1 MTNAPDLQ
9 APYKAYFS
17 QFKGEHTGIKA
28 YYCTSTESIIAASRS
43 DDAFE
48 YPLLH
53 SELPTIS
60 LKGNRENVIT
70 WFQAPLYILIKPLS
84 GDTAD
89 VDGAFETARKMANHI
104 VLKLFNDNIDKYATA
119 EMLEFPIDSV
129 HMEPV
134 RSLWSDN
141 AVGYELNLKVGF
153 YTSTCLNED

>member
-1 MTNAPDLQ
+1 MTNVPDLQ
-9 APYKAYFS
+9 APYEAYFS

-43 DDAFE
+43 DDAFH

-53 SELPTIS
+53 SELPAIS
-60 LKGNRENVIT
+60 LKANRGNVIT
-70 WFQAPLYILIKPLS
+70 WFQAPLYILVKPAS
-84 GDTAD
+84 TGTAD
-89 VDGAFETARKMANHI
+89 FDDAFEQARKLANHI
-104 VLKLFNDNIDKYATA
+104 VLKLYNDHINKDDEA
-119 EMLEFPIDSV
+119 ELLEFPMDSV
-129 HMEPV
+129 NMEPV